1 MENYFVYFGQV
12 KQWQRQGRQ
21 GDFVWAGRWHVSG
34 GWLEFAFMHEFS
46 ADINLYWE
54 ITAGNWFINV
64 AVEEKQ
70 DELHITLKLTVSF
83 VVVFGKLVKKF
94 YVFVISNVVMQPFSF
109 SDKK

>member
-1 MENYFVYFGQV
+1 MFTSARWNSDKDKEDKATLFGQEDDMFPV
-12 KQWQRQGRQ
+12 
-21 GDFVWAGRWHVSG
+21 GDLNLHSC
-34 GWLEFAFMHEFS
+34 HKFS

-70 DELHITLKLTVSF
+70 DELHMTLKLTVSF
-83 VVVFGKLVKKF
+83 VVVFGKIVKKF